1 MKNQSLFRWSQ
12 PFPRATE
19 RQLNT
24 KRRGDENVNFPG
36 LNFLKVARGNF
47 SAFGQFILRQVF
59 AHPLPS
65 HVRTED
71 LDSLPFFLGNGHDIL
86 HRFLM
91 VEMND
96 TYIVKRLWVLLA
108 TFGAHLRIST
118 RPRLAWFNFL
128 EQPLHLTV

>member
-1 MKNQSLFRWSQ
+1 
-12 PFPRATE
+12 
-19 RQLNT
+19 
-24 KRRGDENVNFPG
+24 
-36 LNFLKVARGNF
+36 
-47 SAFGQFILRQVF
+47 
-59 AHPLPS
+59 
-65 HVRTED
+65 
-71 LDSLPFFLGNGHDIL
+71 
-86 HRFLM
+86 M